1 MLFWMAAALMANG
14 IWLHIRERHEHPIH
28 TRSWAIT
35 IGTGTTSTTITIT
48 TLSGTGKSRLF
59 IWPVFLLVT
68 SALLEA
74 LIDEPSSIP
83 RVEAEAATK
92 QR

>member
-1 MLFWMAAALMANG
+1 
-14 IWLHIRERHEHPIH
+14 
-28 TRSWAIT
+28 
-35 IGTGTTSTTITIT
+35 
-48 TLSGTGKSRLF
+48 LF

-74 LIDEPSSIP
+74 LIDEPLSIP
-83 RVEAEAATK
+83 RVEADAATK

>member
-1 MLFWMAAALMANG
+1 
-14 IWLHIRERHEHPIH
+14 
-28 TRSWAIT
+28 
-35 IGTGTTSTTITIT
+35 
-48 TLSGTGKSRLF
+48 LF

-68 SALLEA
+68 SALFEA

>member
-1 MLFWMAAALMANG
+1 
-14 IWLHIRERHEHPIH
+14 
-28 TRSWAIT
+28 
-35 IGTGTTSTTITIT
+35 
-48 TLSGTGKSRLF
+48 LF

-68 SALLEA
+68 SALFEA

-83 RVEAEAATK
+83 RVEAEVATK